1 MAANDIGKVTALSS
15 DEVADVWRVGR
26 LNSETVVTVEVMA
39 DEFLASQEDDDARR
53 QSDSMPLSYANP
65 HVIGNVVQLN
75 GIAWLSN
82 EIKDAIS
89 EREGW
94 VLIIRDVLN

>member
-39 DEFLASQEDDDARR
+39 DKFLASQEDDDARR
-53 QSDSMPLSYANP
+53 QSDRMPLSYANP
-65 HVIGNVVQLN
+65 HAIGNVVQLN